1 MKENKS
7 IFLLSGVLATALC
20 ILFFAIATTEH
31 RALNATGA
39 QNFAIATIVFG
50 VLAFVCICLWAVL
63 DEMERRPWASHKY
76 GREYKKLKKRT
87 AKKFDK
93 IAKAGFTKPVEQ
105 FAVSLEAYNFTMAA
119 ALMGVPYEVVKEDLE
134 AIKKVCK

>member
-7 IFLLSGVLATALC
+7 IFLLSGILATALC

-39 QNFAIATIVFG
+39 QHFAIATIVCG
-50 VLAFVCICLWAVL
+50 VLAFVLICLWAAL

-76 GREYKKLKKRT
+76 DREYKKLKKRT
-87 AKKFDK
+87 AKKFAE
-93 IAKAGFTKPVEQ
+93 IGKAGFAKPVEQ
-105 FAVSLEAYNFTMAA
+105 IAVSLEAYNFTMSA
-119 ALMGVPYEVVKEDLE
+119 ALMGIPYEVAGKDLQE
-134 AIKKVCK
+134 IKGAAK